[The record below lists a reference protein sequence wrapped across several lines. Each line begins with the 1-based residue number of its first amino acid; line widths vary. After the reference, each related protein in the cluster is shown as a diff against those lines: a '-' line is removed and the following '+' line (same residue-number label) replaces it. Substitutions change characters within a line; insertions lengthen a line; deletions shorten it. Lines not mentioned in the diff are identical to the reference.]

1 MLPMAS
7 RTRMITVGIR
17 FGTVIFIMRWKI
29 FAPSISAASYISV
42 SMLVIAARYMIVP

>member
-7 RTRMITVGIR
+7 RTRMITVGKR
-17 FGTVIFIMRWKI
+17 FGIVIFIIRWKI